1 MTAVYEHLRYL
12 SSLTHRF
19 WIVQPVV
26 EDIEAYGAS
35 IHSRKIRL
43 ILCLAQIV
51 FQIQITLKNVIE
63 IQNTKYILKVS
74 KIQNT
79 NYI

>member
-1 MTAVYEHLRYL
+1 
-12 SSLTHRF
+12 
-19 WIVQPVV
+19 VV

-35 IHSRKIRL
+35 IHSKKVRL

-51 FQIQITLKNVIE
+51 FQIQITLNNVIE
-63 IQNTKYILKVS
+63 IQNIKYILKVS